1 MNKNQENKLT
11 MFKTVIAVLN
21 NNSAL
26 FSAFAPFQ
34 AQVTDFDS
42 VYNQIL
48 TEIAAQSEP
57 TTGYTTQKGALRE
70 QAVKLGLLIALKIK
84 AYAKLTNNSVL
95 YSRYD
100 ITASGFN
107 GKRDTELVSML
118 NEIHST
124 ATANIANLA
133 AYNLTPAQLATF
145 SSAITDYHNE
155 VTSPR
160 LVINDKVYAG
170 ENIERLLTEGTDI
183 LKTLDGLILEYETSD
198 PAFYF
203 AYTKSRKII
212 NFGHRNTRIQLFVEL
227 EDGVDATGTPV
238 IIQKGD
244 TTYMEKVTGGE
255 ALFES
260 VKVGNYTLT
269 IQKAGY
275 ANYTTQIRSKSG
287 TTVTENIV
295 LTLE

>member
-11 MFKTVIAVLN
+11 MFKTVIAVLA
-21 NNSAL
+21 NNSTL
-26 FSAFAPFQ
+26 FTAFAPFQ
-34 AQVTDFDS
+34 AQVTAFDG

-48 TEIAAQSEP
+48 TEMAAQSEP
-57 TTGYTTQKGALRE
+57 TSGYTTQKSTLRE
-70 QAVKLGLLIALKIK
+70 QAVKLGLLIALKLK
-84 AYAKLTNNSVL
+84 AYAKLTNNSIL

-100 ITASGFN
+100 VTPSDFN
-107 GKRDTELVSML
+107 AKRDTELVSML
-118 NEIHST
+118 NEIYNT
-124 ATANIANLA
+124 ANANIAALA
-133 AYNLTPAQLATF
+133 TYNLSPAQLATF
-145 SSAITDYHNE
+145 STAISNYHNE
-155 VTSPR
+155 ATSPR
-160 LVINDKVYAG
+160 VAINDKVYAG
-170 ENIERLLTEGTDI
+170 ENIEQLLSEGTDI
-183 LKTLDGLILEYETSD
+183 LKTLDALVLEYETTD
-198 PAFYF
+198 PAFYA

-212 NFGHRNTRIQLFVEL
+212 SFGHRNTRIQLFVEL

-275 ANYTTQIRSKSG
+275 ATSTTQIRSKSG

-295 LTLE
+295 LHLE